1 MFLVVG
7 LGNPGKQ
14 YRNNRHNVGFM
25 IIDKIVDQFNLT
37 SSKEKFD
44 SDVFVGEIGEHKV
57 IAIKPHTYMNLS
69 GKSVAAFIKYY
80 KISLSSLIVIHDD
93 IDLDF
98 GKVKTKFGGG
108 AGGHNGLKSIDG
120 LLGQNYNRLRI
131 GVSHPGDK
139 DMVSD
144 FVLSDFEHGVE
155 KDTINELAHSIAK
168 HFNILMDSISSSV
181 VIGETLNTSKFDS
194 VIKP

>member
-14 YRNNRHNVGFM
+14 YRNNRHNVGFVVV
-25 IIDKIVDQFNLT
+25 DKIVDQFNLIQ
-37 SSKEKFD
+37 SKDKFE
-44 SDVFVGEIGEHKV
+44 SVVFTGEIGEHKV
-57 IAIKPHTYMNLS
+57 IAIKPNTFMNLS
-69 GKSVAAFIKYY
+69 GKAVAAFIKHY
-80 KISLSSLIVIHDD
+80 KIPLSSLIVIHDD
-93 IDLDF
+93 IDLVF

-120 LLGQNYNRLRI
+120 LLGQNYTRLRI

-144 FVLSDFEHGVE
+144 FVLSDFDHGTE
-155 KDTINELAHSIAK
+155 KDTINELTTIIAENFEMMIGK
-168 HFNILMDSISSSV
+168 TPEEMDLF
-181 VIGETLNTSKFDS
+181 LNK
-194 VIKP
+194 INKK

>member
-25 IIDKIVDQFNLT
+25 VINKLVDQFNLT
-37 SSKEKFD
+37 SSKDKFD
-44 SDVFVGEIGEHKV
+44 SDVFTGEIGEHKV
-57 IAIKPHTYMNLS
+57 IAIKPNTYMNLS
-69 GKSVAAFIKYY
+69 GKAVAGFIKHY
-80 KISLSSLIVIHDD
+80 KISLSSLVVIHDD
-93 IDLDF
+93 IDLTF

-108 AGGHNGLKSIDG
+108 AGGHNGLKSIDS
-120 LLGQNYNRLRI
+120 LLGQSYNRLRI

-144 FVLSDFEHGVE
+144 FVLSDFERGAE
-155 KDTINELAHSIAK
+155 KDAINELTYSIAK
-168 HFNILMDSISSSV
+168 HFNILLDSLSTEEIPNSSAF
-181 VIGETLNTSKFDS
+181 ET
-194 VIKP
+194 VIKSR